1 TSRGGEERF
10 KREGTILG
18 RLAHE
23 HIADLVDAGVSLS
36 GQPYLILEYVE
47 GDHIDRYCD
56 DRMLNVEARVR
67 LFLDVLVAVA
77 HAHANLIVHRD
88 IKPSNVLVSKD
99 GQVKLLDF
107 GIAKLLEA
115 EGQEGLATLLT
126 LEGGR
131 AMTPEYA
138 APEQV
143 TGAPVTTATDVYA
156 LGVLLYVLLT
166 GEHPAGSGLRSV
178 AELVK
183 AIVDTEPKHPS
194 DVVTTARDASEE
206 ITSNAARRTTTP
218 EKLGRLLRGDLDT
231 ILAKALKKNPRERYA
246 SVTALADDLQRYLR
260 HEPIAARPDTLTY
273 RAGKFVRRNRIAVV
287 LASLAFLAAL
297 AGVTGP
303 VVQARRARAQR

>member
-166 GEHPAGSGLRSV
+166 GQHPAGSGPHSP
-178 AELVK
+178 ADLVK
-183 AIVDTEPKHPS
+183 AIVDTEPTRPS
-194 DVVTTARDASEE
+194 GIVIPARTNAKETT
-206 ITSNAARRTTTP
+206 TNAARRATTP
-218 EKLGRLLRGDLDT
+218 EKLSRLMRGDLDT
-231 ILAKALKKNPRERYA
+231 IVAKALKKNPQERYV
-246 SVTALADDLQRYLR
+246 SVTALADDLRRYLR
-260 HEPIAARPDTLTY
+260 HEPINARPDAITY
-273 RAGKFVRRNRIAVV
+273 RAAKFVRRNRTAVALTA
-287 LASLAFLAAL
+287 LALAATV
-297 AGVTGP
+297 AG
-303 VVQARRARAQR
+303 